1 MNSQQKVSQIFNTF
15 YHLLKDLKPFIDTH
29 DLKLA
34 FDRDGNAYL
43 LGSDFQERLNANST
57 LPREVRQEMR
67 DTIAKHVPRL
77 PLERESQ

>member
-15 YHLLKDLKPFIDTH
+15 YHLLKELELFIDTH

-43 LGSDFQERLNANST
+43 LGSGFQEQLKANPT
-57 LPREVRQEMR
+57 LSREVRQEMR
-67 DTIAKHVPRL
+67 DIIAKHVPRL
-77 PLERESQ
+77 PLES